1 MYAELIKFYNVHC
14 ICLVVH
20 LALHKGIYYKHM
32 YIVQWVTAKKV
43 YSEKSFRNLKLYFQT
58 HFFLTSE
65 NWAFFT
71 KVLISRFF
79 FQKFFFPVTITLIR
93 TLYSVHS
100 TVYTVQ
106 CTMYTVLLQ
115 FQNLFYCYTQNNIIA
130 NRFFCAVSTRTVQYM
145 LYMYIPKFSRCT
157 AYIKYTY

>member
-14 ICLVVH
+14 ISLVVH
-20 LALHKGIYYKHM
+20 FALHKGLYCKHM

-79 FQKFFFPVTITLIR
+79 FRNFFFLWLLHWFVQC
-93 TLYSVHS
+93 

-145 LYMYIPKFSRCT
+145 LYMYKPKFSRCT
-157 AYIKYTY
+157 AYTKYTH